1 MGSILASA
9 RRAGLGQAACEG
21 EQAVKRA
28 RQEDDT
34 AGEIQPPVEIFGM
47 PGHLVRRMHQASQA
61 IFDVELAAAGY
72 DLTSVQYAALTV
84 IAARPG
90 LDQATLASAIA
101 FDRPTT
107 GGVIDRVE
115 AKGFV
120 RRENDPE
127 DRRLRRLYLQPAG
140 KAALDG
146 ATPIVRRVQELML
159 QGLSVPERAT
169 LLRLLAK
176 ALTAVG
182 DFARPTA
189 RAKAARH
196 AASGRR

>member
-1 MGSILASA
+1 M
-9 RRAGLGQAACEG
+9 
-21 EQAVKRA
+21 KRA
-28 RQEDDT
+28 RQQDAAAD
-34 AGEIQPPVEIFGM
+34 GIKPPVEIYGM

-61 IFDVELAAAGY
+61 IFDVEIAAAGY

-90 LDQATLASAIA
+90 LDQATLAGAIA

-107 GGVIDRVE
+107 GGVIDRLEV
-115 AKGFV
+115 KGLV
-120 RRENDPE
+120 RRQNDPE

-140 KAALDG
+140 KTTLDG
-146 ATPIVRRVQELML
+146 VTPVVQRIQGLML
-159 QGLSVPERAT
+159 QGLSAPERAT

-182 DFARPTA
+182 DVARPTV
-189 RAKAARH
+189 RGKALTH
-196 AASGRR
+196 TASRGR